1 MARLRGLNKRLILTC
16 AAALA
21 IAPVL
26 LIAAERKPKSGEF
39 NPKHKSVELFS
50 AIEEGDLEVEL
61 IPRDSTQARL
71 MIHNKTGEPLNVKLP
86 ETFAGVQ
93 VLAQIGG
100 GGNRGGGGFG
110 GGGGGGGQS
119 FGGGM
124 GGGGMGGGGFGGGG
138 MGGGQFNVAPERV
151 GEVKVRCVCLEH
163 GKDEPRPK
171 MHYEIRPLDTVN
183 DDPRLRVLMKVFGQ
197 GELDQRATQAAAWHI
212 ANGMSWEELAAKEI
226 KRANGTSQPYF
237 SQQEMQAAMQMASAA
252 ERAAKEEKA
261 NSDEGSAGEAAPA
274 RSLGDV
280 EPSVE

>member
-1 MARLRGLNKRLILTC
+1 MARLSGTNKLVVLTC

-21 IAPVL
+21 ITPML
-26 LIAAERKPKSGEF
+26 LFATERKPKSGEY
-39 NPKHKSVELFS
+39 NANHKSVELFS

-100 GGNRGGGGFG
+100 GGGGFG

-124 GGGGMGGGGFGGGG
+124 GGGGGGFGGGG
-138 MGGGQFNVAPERV
+138 MGGGGQFNVAPERV

-171 MHYEIRPLDTVN
+171 MHYEIRPLETVN
-183 DDPRLRVLMKVFGQ
+183 DDPRLRVLMKAFGA
-197 GELDQRATQAAAWHI
+197 GELDQRATQAATWHL

-226 KRANGTSQPYF
+226 KRANGTRQPYF
-237 SQQEMQAAMQMASAA
+237 SQQEMQAAMQMAIAA
-252 ERAAKEEKA
+252 ERAAKEEKPKTEED
-261 NSDEGSAGEAAPA
+261 SLGETDPA
-274 RSLGDV
+274 RSLGEIEPTV
-280 EPSVE
+280 E

>member
-1 MARLRGLNKRLILTC
+1 MRKLVALTC

-21 IAPVL
+21 VAPL
-26 LIAAERKPKSGEF
+26 LLVAAERKPKSGEY

-50 AIEEGDLEVEL
+50 AIEQGDLEVEL

-71 MIHNKTGEPLNVKLP
+71 MIHNKTGEALNVKLP

-100 GGNRGGGGFG
+100 GIGGGGNR

-124 GGGGMGGGGFGGGG
+124 GGGGFGGGGMGGGGF
-138 MGGGQFNVAPERV
+138 GGGQFNVAPERV

-171 MHYEIRPLDTVN
+171 MHYELRPLDTVN
-183 DDPRLRVLMKVFGQ
+183 DDPRLRVLMREFGK

-226 KRANGTSQPYF
+226 KRANGTREPYF
-237 SQQEMQAAMQMASAA
+237 SPEEMQTAVQMATVA
-252 ERAAKEEKA
+252 ERIAKEEEA
-261 NSDEGSAGEAAPA
+261 NEPEKSQGDDHESSA
-274 RSLGDV
+274 SLGD
-280 EPSVE
+280 ELPNE